1 MPTILYIDDVP
12 QALVLRK
19 SILEERGYQVLTA
32 SEGLKGIEIA
42 REHLIDAVLLDYDL
56 PGMRGDEVAEL
67 LKREHP
73 MLPII
78 VLTGHA
84 WDIPEMLLRIS
95 DGVVEKGEGVAV
107 LLMAIKKV
115 LKRHPKPVTPKKK
128 EEKKAG

>member
-1 MPTILYIDDVP
+1 MPAILYIDDVP

-19 SILEERGYQVLTA
+19 CLLEEKGYQVLTA
-32 SEGLKGIEIA
+32 TDGLEGIETA
-42 REHLIDAVLLDYDL
+42 REQPIDAVLLDYDL
-56 PGMRGDEVAEL
+56 PGMRGDEVAVL

-73 MLPII
+73 TLPII

-95 DGVVEKGEGVAV
+95 DWVVEKGEGAAV
-107 LLMAIKKV
+107 LLTAIEGV
-115 LKRHPKPVTPKKK
+115 LKRPPKAATANK